1 MESDFQEN
9 GKTGIDLEDFFSLM
23 EEKLKELDVQEE
35 IIEAFKVFD
44 KDKTG
49 FVSIDDV
56 KKILMKMG
64 DG

>member
-9 GKTGIDLEDFFSLM
+9 GKTGMDLEEFFSLM

-35 IIEAFKVFD
+35 IIEAFRVFD

-49 FVSIDDV
+49 FV
-56 KKILMKMG
+56 
-64 DG
+64 